1 MLARMIR
8 RLLPALIVLAALVAA
23 CAAPGAPT
31 LTDPK
36 QVVTQGLEAT
46 ANLKSFHLEL
56 SLDGSVTDPDSGA
69 TFPLS
74 GTSIEG
80 DFDLENSR
88 LAATFAA
95 MGIAGEI
102 RVLDGASY
110 MQLGMLG
117 PQWIKTDVEAEAS
130 GNPLGAAADV
140 SESINDLKAFLD
152 REGVESELLDD
163 ATCEDRPC
171 YHVQM
176 TLSRE
181 VLQDAAS
188 ETGEAELLP
197 TDMFP
202 DGLALDLF
210 FDKERNYLARVAID
224 LAGSEVGDLSAVIN
238 FTQIDEAV
246 SVEAPPADQVTEGG
260 EGLPFP

>member
-23 CAAPGAPT
+23 CAAPGASV

-36 QVVTQGLEAT
+36 QIVTQGLEAT
-46 ANLKSFHLEL
+46 ANLNSFHMEL
-56 SLDGSVTDPDSGA
+56 SLDGTVTDPDSGA
-69 TFPLS
+69 TFPLT

-80 DFDLENSR
+80 DFDLENQR
-88 LAATFAA
+88 VAATFAA
-95 MGIAGEI
+95 MGIAGEL

-117 PQWIKTDVEAEAS
+117 PQWMKSDLEAEAS

-140 SESINDLKAFLD
+140 SESINELKAFLD
-152 REGVESELLDD
+152 RDGVESELLDD
-163 ATCEDRPC
+163 ATCEERAC
-171 YHVQM
+171 YHVKL
-176 TLSRE
+176 TLSAE
-181 VLQDAAS
+181 LLADAAS
-188 ETGEAELLP
+188 ETGESELLP

-210 FDKERNYLARVAID
+210 FDKDRSYLARVAID
-224 LAGSEVGDLSAVIN
+224 LAGSEVGDVSAVIN
-238 FTQIDEAV
+238 FTKIDEAV
-246 SVEAPPADQVTEGG
+246 TVEAPPADQVTEG